1 MFLKN
6 SQISQE
12 NNCVEVFF
20 DKVTGP
26 QGCNFI
32 KKRLQHRCFPVKFAK
47 YLRTPFFYRTPPVA
61 ASVFDY
67 INVPC
72 ESSPTHIKLK
82 QRLAYAGHGMRRHI
96 YKKSRNVKLNRTN
109 LFFGVS
115 HISIFVRIGS

>member
-32 KKRLQHRCFPVKFAK
+32 KKRLQHRCFPVKFSK

-72 ESSPTHIKLK
+72 ESSPNHIKLK
-82 QRLAYAGHGMRRHI
+82 QRLAYPGHGMCRHI
-96 YKKSRNVKLNRTN
+96 
-109 LFFGVS
+109 
-115 HISIFVRIGS
+115 